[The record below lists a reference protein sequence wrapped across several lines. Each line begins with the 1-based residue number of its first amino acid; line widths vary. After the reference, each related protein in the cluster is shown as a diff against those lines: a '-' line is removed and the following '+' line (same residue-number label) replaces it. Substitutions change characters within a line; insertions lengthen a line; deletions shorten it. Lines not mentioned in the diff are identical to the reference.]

1 MTNKTKQTN
10 KKYKDLLLGIL
21 NVLKYK
27 EKSITA
33 QHCRYEQEIT
43 DCERIGI

>member
-27 EKSITA
+27 ENPLPPDTA
-33 QHCRYEQEIT
+33 AMNRK
-43 DCERIGI
+43 